1 MAVSRILQRDK
12 LKVMDD
18 PSVNTCR
25 SNILGLNKSS
35 FSRIASKEL
44 GFYSYKP
51 STHQMLKA
59 TDLARRR
66 EFCNYASQLN
76 NQQIDMHVF
85 SDEKIFTLNGAFNR
99 QNTR

>member
-1 MAVSRILQRDK
+1 M
-12 LKVMDD
+12 
-18 PSVNTCR
+18 
-25 SNILGLNKSS
+25 
-35 FSRIASKEL
+35 FRIASKEL

-51 STHQMLKA
+51 STHQMLKVLRNQKTSVNALNRFYYKLKISKLNYLA